1 MAMDP
6 KLEEIKSQILN
17 WLNDEEF
24 LEVADARIVDALLEA
39 VRSIDRLYLHSR
51 MGKLYRATN
60 APRFPEPERR

>member
-6 KLEEIKSQILN
+6 KLEEIKSQIIK

-39 VRSIDRLYLHSR
+39 VYRIDKSYLYSR

-60 APRFPEPERR
+60 VPRFPEQERR

>member
-6 KLEEIKSQILN
+6 KLEEIKSQIIN

-39 VRSIDRLYLHSR
+39 VHSIDRSYLYSQ
-51 MGKLYRATN
+51 MDKM
-60 APRFPEPERR
+60 